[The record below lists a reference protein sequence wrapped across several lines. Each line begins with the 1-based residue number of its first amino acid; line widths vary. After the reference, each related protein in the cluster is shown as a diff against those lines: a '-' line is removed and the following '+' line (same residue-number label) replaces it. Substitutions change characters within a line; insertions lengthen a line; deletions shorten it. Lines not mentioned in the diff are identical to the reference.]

1 LNERKEILNVL
12 RKMWLSGD
20 SPLHRI
26 YSSWEELVLNVD
38 FERSPKQTKSHP
50 CPYCG
55 KKQEVVKP
63 VEGIFPYQTCESCRR
78 SFYVNSDFTVRRL
91 TDEER
96 REIPREWI
104 QVVED
109 LQRKKTALVFRIE

>member
-1 LNERKEILNVL
+1 
-12 RKMWLSGD
+12 MWLSGD

-26 YSSWEELVLNVD
+26 YSSWEELEQNVD
-38 FERSPKQTKSHP
+38 FEARAKQTKNHP

-55 KKQEVVKP
+55 IKQEISKT
-63 VEGIFPYQTCESCRR
+63 VEGIFPYQTCGKCGK
-78 SFYVNSDFTVRRL
+78 SFYVNSDFTVRKL
-91 TDEER
+91 TQDEQ
-96 REIPREWI
+96 REIPKEWI